1 MGRAVIRRTLKKIH
15 IRLWHAPTARM
26 NELLL
31 TAGVKQE
38 VLNPIQVIIDTC
50 PTCRAWQSRG
60 VRPVHDARC
69 VDRPRRDPPAG
80 HLPEVECNSDRG
92 GPRDG
97 HRPQRNHAQ
106 MIERHNALLRDA
118 PHYIDGQMM
127 RDGSAVP
134 PQAILDEALLAKNCL
149 ISIQGAD

>member
-1 MGRAVIRRTLKKIH
+1 MIHLLDTCLGWSATLIVKD
-15 IRLWHAPTARM
+15 RETA
-26 NELLL
+26 
-31 TAGVKQE
+31 T
-38 VLNPIQVIIDTC
+38 VLNAITHIWIRMFDLKP
-50 PTCRAWQSRG
+50 RG
-60 VRPVHDARC
+60 A
-69 VDRPRRDPPAG
+69 
-80 HLPEVECNSDRG
+80 
-92 GPRDG
+92 
-97 HRPQRNHAQ
+97 HAQ